1 MSEVRSYGGQR
12 VELSNLDKLFFPG
25 EGITKG
31 DVVDYYER
39 AADWM
44 LPHLKDRPLSL
55 ERYPDGI
62 EGEGFY
68 QKQTPEYFPDWITTA
83 SVPVKSKG
91 GEGGS
96 QSQIVCDAK
105 ATLVYLANQACLTP
119 HVWLSRRDHL
129 DEPDR
134 MVFDLDPSGDDFEPV
149 RRAAR
154 ALRELL
160 EEIGLASF
168 LMLTGS
174 RGAHVVVPLR
184 RHYDFDRVRSFA
196 RAVADRLASRR
207 PEELTTAQRKEARGD
222 RLFLDTTRNAY
233 GQTTVSPYALRA
245 RPGAPVATPIEWDE
259 LRDVVTSDHYTVRNL
274 FRRLAQKD
282 DPWSDIG
289 SHSQALAEPER
300 RLGRGQEP
308 S

>member
-1 MSEVRSYGGQR
+1 MSEVRSYDGQQ
-12 VELSNLDKLFFPG
+12 VELGNLDKLFFPG
-25 EGITKG
+25 SDDGGITKG
-31 DVVDYYER
+31 DIVDYYER
-39 AADWM
+39 VADWM

-68 QKQTPEYFPDWITTA
+68 QKQTPDYFPEWVATA
-83 SVPVKSKG
+83 SVPIK

-96 QSQIVCDAK
+96 QSQIVCDGK
-105 ATLVYLANQACLTP
+105 ATLVYLANQACITP
-119 HVWLSRRDHL
+119 HVWLSRRDRL
-129 DEPDR
+129 DYPDR
-134 MVFDLDPSGDDFEPV
+134 MVFDLDPTGEDFEPV

-154 ALRELL
+154 FLRELL
-160 EEIGLASF
+160 EETGLASF

-184 RHYDFDRVRSFA
+184 RNYEFERVRSLA

-207 PEELTTAQRKEARGD
+207 PEELTTAQRKEARGQ

-233 GQTTVSPYALRA
+233 AQTTVAPYAVRA

-259 LRDVVTSDHYTVRNL
+259 LSDATSNRYRVRNL

-282 DPWSDIG
+282 DPWRDIG
-289 SHSQALAEPER
+289 SHSQDLTEPER
-300 RLGRGQEP
+300 RLASQRE
-308 S
+308 SL